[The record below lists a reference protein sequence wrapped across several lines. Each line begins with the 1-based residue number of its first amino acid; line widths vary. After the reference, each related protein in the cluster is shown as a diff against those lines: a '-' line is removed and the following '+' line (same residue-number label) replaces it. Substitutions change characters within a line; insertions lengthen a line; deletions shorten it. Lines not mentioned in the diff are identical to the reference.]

1 MSRVLNILALLA
13 SVIALLAA
21 ALIVLPAP
29 AYNLWLIAV
38 AASEWSLI
46 LVALAAFGI
55 LCGLLARALGGG
67 RLLWRVSTL
76 SGALAILIALYPV
89 LSGWRMAH
97 AQGVSLSL
105 RQYFAF
111 AENETADAANQSA
124 EVGFKT
130 YTFANVENRALQL
143 DAYLPSD
150 VVAGDGGA
158 GVIVVHGGSWNAG
171 ERNDFPQWNHWL
183 SREGFAVFDID
194 YRISPQPNWQ
204 TATGDVKCAVL
215 WVKQHAAEFHIS
227 PDRLAVLG
235 RSAGGHLALL
245 AAYANDDDDD
255 AALPASCSSANNV
268 DAGAP
273 MIAGVAKIPKDA
285 SVRAVAAFYAPTDL
299 LWAYDNPAN
308 QRVLDGPA
316 KIRNFVGGD
325 PRASSEIQQRYQEAS
340 PVAHVSAQRTPPTLL
355 VHGGHDQLVRRENMD
370 RLEAK
375 LKEAGVAH
383 QTLFVPY
390 AQHGFDYNFNGWGAQ
405 VVRPVLLKFLRENT
419 KPR

>member
-29 AYNLWLIAV
+29 AYNLWLVAV

-55 LCGLLARALGGG
+55 LCGLLARVMGGG
-67 RLLWRVSTL
+67 RFLWRVSTL
-76 SGALAILIALYPV
+76 CGALAILLAFYPV
-89 LSGWRMAH
+89 LGGWRVARV
-97 AQGVSLSL
+97 QGVPLSL

-111 AENETADAANQSA
+111 AVSDAATQST

-143 DAYLPSD
+143 DAYLPPD
-150 VVAGDGGA
+150 IAVNERGA

-171 ERNDFPQWNHWL
+171 ERNDFPQWNRWL
-183 SREGFAVFDID
+183 AREGFAVFDID
-194 YRISPQPNWQ
+194 YRINPQPNWQ
-204 TATGDVKCAVL
+204 TATGDVKCAVM
-215 WVKQHAAEFHIS
+215 WVKQHAAEFHVS
-227 PDRLAVLG
+227 ADRLAVLG

-245 AAYANDDDDD
+245 AAYADND
-255 AALPASCSSANNV
+255 ATLPASCTFADNKLSGATMISN
-268 DAGAP
+268 DASISNG
-273 MIAGVAKIPKDA
+273 A

-308 QRVLDGPA
+308 QRVIDGPA
-316 KIRNFVGGD
+316 TIRNFVGGD
-325 PRASSEIQQRYQEAS
+325 LRASNEMQQRFQVAS
-340 PVAHVSAQRTPPTLL
+340 PTAHVSAQRTPPTLL
-355 VHGGHDQLVRRENMD
+355 VHGGQDQLVRRENMD

-375 LKEAGVAH
+375 LKEAGVAP
-383 QTLFVPY
+383 QTLFIPY